1 MSSSRKQLQS
11 TQSVPLRMP
20 GEHRDRRTVLLVD
33 DDEAARDELS
43 RELCARGWNVIVAS
57 DVRTAVE
64 RAGDEQPFAIISELM
79 LPDAR
84 GYNFART
91 LKTMVEHDVVVIG
104 VTQVDA
110 REFEGALKAGFDVAL
125 EKPVDIET
133 LHALLQLKAK

>member
-1 MSSSRKQLQS
+1 MSSSRKQLKS
-11 TQSVPLRMP
+11 TQSVPLRRP
-20 GEHRDRRTVLLVD
+20 GEHRDRRTVLIV
-33 DDEAARDELS
+33 DDEAACDRLA
-43 RELCARGWNVIVAS
+43 RELCARGWNVIVAT

-64 RAGDEQPFAIISELM
+64 RAGDEQPFAIISELV

-110 REFEGALKAGFDVAL
+110 RQFDDALKAGFDVAFA
-125 EKPVDIET
+125 KPVDIEA
-133 LHALLQLKAK
+133 LHALLQLNAK

>member
-1 MSSSRKQLQS
+1 MSSRKQLKS
-11 TQSVPLRMP
+11 TQSVPLRRP

-33 DDEAARDELS
+33 DDEAARDRLI
-43 RELCARGWNVIVAS
+43 RELCVRGWNVIVAT

-64 RAGDEQPFAIISELM
+64 RAGDEQPFAIISELV

-104 VTQVDA
+104 VTKVDA
-110 REFEGALKAGFDVAL
+110 RQFDDALKAGFDATFA
-125 EKPVDIET
+125 KPVDIDM
-133 LHALLQLKAK
+133 LHALLQLNAK

>member
-1 MSSSRKQLQS
+1 MSSSHKQLKS
-11 TQSVPLRMP
+11 TQSVPLRRP

-33 DDEAARDELS
+33 DDEATRDRLT
-43 RELCARGWNVIVAS
+43 RELYARGWNVIVAT

-64 RAGDEQPFAIISELM
+64 RAGDEQPFAIISELV

-104 VTQVDA
+104 VTKVDA
-110 REFEGALKAGFDVAL
+110 RQFDDALKAGFDATFA
-125 EKPVDIET
+125 KPVDIDM
-133 LHALLQLKAK
+133 LHALLQLNAK

>member
-1 MSSSRKQLQS
+1 MSSSRKQLKS
-11 TQSVPLRMP
+11 TQSVPLRRP

-33 DDEAARDELS
+33 DDEAARDRLT
-43 RELCARGWNVIVAS
+43 RELYARGWNVIVAT

-64 RAGDEQPFAIISELM
+64 RAGDEQPFAIISELV

-104 VTQVDA
+104 VTKVDA
-110 REFEGALKAGFDVAL
+110 RQFDDALKAGFDATFA
-125 EKPVDIET
+125 KPVDIDM
-133 LHALLQLKAK
+133 LHALLQLNAK

>member
-1 MSSSRKQLQS
+1 MSSSRKQLKS
-11 TQSVPLRMP
+11 TQSVPLRRP

-33 DDEAARDELS
+33 DDEAARDRLT
-43 RELCARGWNVIVAS
+43 RELYARGWNVIVAT

-64 RAGDEQPFAIISELM
+64 RAGDEQPFAIISELV

-104 VTQVDA
+104 VTKVDA
-110 REFEGALKAGFDVAL
+110 RQFDDALKAGFDATFA
-125 EKPVDIET
+125 KPVDIEM
-133 LHALLQLKAK
+133 LHALLQLNAK